1 MKEVIID
8 KDTDAKYVIDN
19 FPIHWSLWRETGLQ
33 HIITECK
40 ITGNRYKLSL
50 DKKRVYR
57 LERIEE

>member
-1 MKEVIID
+1 MKEIIID

-19 FPIHWSLWRETGLQ
+19 FPIHWSIERATGLNN
-33 HIITECK
+33 IITECK

-50 DKKRVYR
+50 NKKLVYR

>member
-1 MKEVIID
+1 MKEIIID
-8 KDTDAKYVIDN
+8 KDTDAKFVIDN
-19 FPIHWSLWRETGLQ
+19 FPIHWSLWRETELQ
-33 HIITECK
+33 HLIKECK